1 MLKEWLDTNEATT
14 LDEIFDKFHKALLE
28 IDLIADAEKFLKKA
42 EKYKEEHGV
51 PN

>member
-1 MLKEWLDTNEATT
+1 MLKQWLTANSKKT
-14 LDEIFDKFHKALLE
+14 LDDIFDEFHQALID

-42 EKYKEEHGV
+42 EKYKEEHSI